1 MIDFRCIGLPVCRKQ
16 KRTDLST
23 ITFFSPTFPMFCNH
37 NFATTLTK
45 ASLSRMIKCYFI
57 FMSVANCFNIIFPV
71 STLLKMN
78 TWPTIPAFQS
88 PDLQYLQQLKT
99 IKTWTIYSHK
109 KKKKKITMYIPI
121 LVINLYLLYILN
133 IVHLLYVQNYQ
144 YHVYF
149 YVTHSKSSLL
159 AEILAETEKIQ

>member
-16 KRTDLST
+16 KRTELST

-45 ASLSRMIKCYFI
+45 ASLPRMIKCYFI

-109 KKKKKITMYIPI
+109 KKKEKNHYVYSYSSYKPLST
-121 LVINLYLLYILN
+121 LYPEHCSSSICTKLSISCLFLY
-133 IVHLLYVQNYQ
+133 Y
-144 YHVYF
+144 
-149 YVTHSKSSLL
+149 SL
-159 AEILAETEKIQ
+159 

>member
-1 MIDFRCIGLPVCRKQ
+1 
-16 KRTDLST
+16 
-23 ITFFSPTFPMFCNH
+23 
-37 NFATTLTK
+37 
-45 ASLSRMIKCYFI
+45 
-57 FMSVANCFNIIFPV
+57 
-71 STLLKMN
+71 
-78 TWPTIPAFQS
+78 
-88 PDLQYLQQLKT
+88 
-99 IKTWTIYSHK
+99 
-109 KKKKKITMYIPI
+109 MYIPI